1 MKREIFNEL
10 ENRIESLNLNLSKL
24 ENKVAGAKTTE
35 AVLEEKGVKDK
46 NALAEK
52 VYILP
57 PTVSPRFERNELSEK
72 FISNFSLDKLSEDF
86 NAAPVVAQTKFALT
100 KEKVKDLYK
109 EFCSSAAEKFTGG
122 VCQLGN
128 CLAWVGRF
136 FALVQYFHPNSSFA
150 KAGCNEVC
158 V

>member
-1 MKREIFNEL
+1 MASSQISTNSVSQSPDQILQLTKLKREIFNEL

-57 PTVSPRFERNELSEK
+57 PTVSPRFERNELSE
-72 FISNFSLDKLSEDF
+72 
-86 NAAPVVAQTKFALT
+86 
-100 KEKVKDLYK
+100 
-109 EFCSSAAEKFTGG
+109 
-122 VCQLGN
+122 
-128 CLAWVGRF
+128 
-136 FALVQYFHPNSSFA
+136 NSFPILF
-150 KAGCNEVC
+150 G
-158 V
+158 